1 MTTLRNIGD
10 SAGINNH
17 NKHYRT
23 GRQVTSKIITL
34 GDSSVGKTSIV
45 KRYIQGD
52 FNTTSQTTIGVDFFK
67 KTIEYGDRELTL
79 RFWDTAGQE
88 LYNALTHHY
97 LRDAHLCILVYSVNS
112 KASFLN
118 LTLWENVLRKRGNR
132 PLSSFKSDNDDNGD
146 DDDDGDD
153 DNSILVILVGNKL
166 DTVISGERRVSIEEG
181 RAKAKEMGDIPFFE
195 VSAKNG
201 ENIQELFETITEM
214 IIRKNQV
221 ILNKPL
227 PPPLMHQRHA
237 MNGTLGSKDILI
249 DFDSVINMNDHHDSS
264 TRFGKEKCSNSC

>member
-1 MTTLRNIGD
+1 M
-10 SAGINNH
+10 
-17 NKHYRT
+17 
-23 GRQVTSKIITL
+23 
-34 GDSSVGKTSIV
+34 GKTSII

-52 FNTTSQTTIGVDFFK
+52 FNSTSQTTIGVDFFK

-97 LRDAHLCILVYSVNS
+97 LRDAHLCILVYSVDS

-132 PLSSFKSDNDDNGD
+132 PLSSFKGDNDG
-146 DDDDGDD
+146 DGDD
-153 DNSILVILVGNKL
+153 DNSILVVLVGNKL

-214 IIRKNQV
+214 IIRKNQD

-237 MNGTLGSKDILI
+237 TNGKLRSENILI
-249 DFDSVINMNDHHDSS
+249 DFDSVINMNDHHHDSP
-264 TRFGKEKCSNSC
+264 TRFGKEKCSSSC